1 MSILRQNDIFLAAY
15 AIFAL
20 CTKEGDPTLRVKQI
34 INRKP
39 TDLAAT
45 LGTLKNSAADLLLVF
60 GSIDHFASAGLNQSL
75 RDAFPDA
82 LQLGCS
88 TAGEITADGV
98 DDGTCTI
105 TAIKFDQP
113 RLSQASTRLAGMDD
127 SFAAGE
133 RLGKQVAAADL
144 KAVLVFGPGVH
155 INGSALVDG
164 IASIIGTAIP
174 ITGGLAGDGGAFKE
188 TYTLGFDGV
197 ANDHVVA
204 VGLGGDGLRFSH
216 GSFGGWEPF
225 GPARKVTRSNGNI
238 LHELD
243 GEPALE
249 IYRRYLG
256 EHAAA
261 LPASGLLFPFAMLGE
276 DHSAVGLI
284 RTILGIDDASGSLIL
299 AGEIDPDGYLRLMHA
314 STDKLVNGAE
324 SAAEASLGTLQ
335 GSGDSV
341 AILVSCVGRKLVMG
355 DRVDEEVE
363 AVGKVLGNACAI
375 TGFYSY
381 GEISPFTPGG
391 TCKLHNQTMTITC
404 LSEV

>member
-1 MSILRQNDIFLAAY
+1 
-15 AIFAL
+15 
-20 CTKEGDPTLRVKQI
+20 LRVKQI

-39 TDLAAT
+39 ADLAIA
-45 LGTLKNSAADLLLVF
+45 LDNLNDPMPDLLLIF
-60 GSIDHFASAGLNQSL
+60 GSIEHFSFPGFHTSI
-75 RDAFPDA
+75 RSAFPET
-82 LQLGCS
+82 LLLGCS
-88 TAGEITADGV
+88 TAGEITEAGV
-98 DDGTCTI
+98 DDGTCSI
-105 TAIKFDQP
+105 TAIKFDRT
-113 RLSQASTRLAGMDD
+113 RLIQGSTRLAGMDD

-133 RLGKQVAAADL
+133 RLGKQISAAEL
-144 KAVLVFGPGVH
+144 KSVLVFGPGVK
-155 INGSALVDG
+155 INGSALVNG
-164 IASIIGTAIP
+164 ITSIIGTSIP

-188 TYTLGFDGV
+188 TFTIGPDGV
-197 ANDHVVA
+197 ANDHIVA
-204 VGLGGDGLRFSH
+204 VGLSGDGLRFGH

-225 GPARKVTRSNGNI
+225 GPARKVTRSEGNI

-256 EHAAA
+256 EHAKG

-284 RTILGIDDASGSLIL
+284 RTILGIDEANGSLIL
-299 AGEIDPDGYLRLMHA
+299 AGEIDPEGYLRLMHA

-324 SAAEASLGTLQ
+324 SAAEAAAAMSQ
-335 GSGDSV
+335 GSGESV

-355 DRVDEEVE
+355 NRVDEEVE
-363 AVGKVLGNACAI
+363 AVGEVFGKAGVL

-381 GEISPFTPGG
+381 GEISPFAPGAS
-391 TCKLHNQTMTITC
+391 CKLHNQTMTITC

>member
-1 MSILRQNDIFLAAY
+1 M
-15 AIFAL
+15 
-20 CTKEGDPTLRVKQI
+20 RVKQI

-39 TDLAAT
+39 ADLAVA
-45 LGTLKNSAADLLLVF
+45 LDTLKNSTADLLLIF
-60 GSIDHFASAGLNQSL
+60 GSIEHFSFPGFHESI
-75 RDAFPDA
+75 RSAFPEA
-82 LQLGCS
+82 LLLGCS
-88 TAGEITADGV
+88 TAGEITAAGV
-98 DDGTCTI
+98 DDGTSSI
-105 TAIKFDQP
+105 TAIKFDQT
-113 RLSQASTRLAGMDD
+113 RLSQGNTRLAGMDD

-133 RLGKQVAAADL
+133 RLGKQISVAGL
-144 KAVLVFGPGVH
+144 KAVLVFGPGVK
-155 INGSALVDG
+155 INGSALVNG
-164 IASIIGTAIP
+164 ITSIIGTSIP

-188 TYTLGFDGV
+188 TFTIGPDGV
-197 ANDHVVA
+197 ANDQIVA
-204 VGLGGDGLRFSH
+204 IGLSGDGLRFGH

-225 GPARKVTRSNGNI
+225 GPARKVTRSEGNI

-256 EHAAA
+256 EHAKG

-284 RTILGIDDASGSLIL
+284 RTILGIDEASGSLIL

-324 SAAEASLGTLQ
+324 SAAEAAAAMAQ
-335 GSGDSV
+335 GAGESV

-355 DRVDEEVE
+355 NRVDEEVE
-363 AVGKVLGNACAI
+363 AVGEVFGKAGVL

-381 GEISPFTPGG
+381 GEISPFAPGAS
-391 TCKLHNQTMTITC
+391 CKLHNQTMTITC
-404 LSEV
+404 LSEA